1 MYQAVNQSWPCK
13 GLIKQR
19 LTRVA
24 SQPWLTGHGED
35 VSGGVVTPA
44 AESDSSLMGPLSTG
58 NALTMG
64 MILAER
70 RAPFKQ
76 AIVDLCYVHQLARRW
91 LKWWHHLNVT
101 VELKEA
107 VKAQVFEDS
116 SKAVEVLWGPLRWW
130 MGNVHMGLHDLE
142 MWERSTDG
150 GHVQA
155 RIQEIY
161 LESCRQASSRWRR
174 EFARRQSAADSGL
187 IGLHWDELKRMYGE
201 AATLVEAR
209 YNYDA
214 HDCLHLTGV
223 PPSTGQG
230 F

>member
-1 MYQAVNQSWPCK
+1 
-13 GLIKQR
+13 
-19 LTRVA
+19 
-24 SQPWLTGHGED
+24 
-35 VSGGVVTPA
+35 
-44 AESDSSLMGPLSTG
+44 MGS
-58 NALTMG
+58 
-64 MILAER
+64 
-70 RAPFKQ
+70 
-76 AIVDLCYVHQLARRW
+76 VH
-91 LKWWHHLNVT
+91 T
-101 VELKEA
+101 
-107 VKAQVFEDS
+107 
-116 SKAVEVLWGPLRWW
+116 
-130 MGNVHMGLHDLE
+130 GLHDLE
-142 MWERSTDG
+142 MWEHSTDG

-174 EFARRQSAADSGL
+174 EFARRQSVADSGL

-223 PPSTGQG
+223 LPGTGQG